1 LVIAE
6 VDADFSNDELVELS
20 LFPVDLLLCLSP
32 KLLLGSL
39 SESNFRFLGI
49 LMVPSK
55 SVYPSLCSISFSS
68 KPLAYSSLISLYL
81 AIKTG
86 ICMIC
91 LVEGLFLGST

>member
-1 LVIAE
+1 MVIAE

-49 LMVPSK
+49 LIVPNK
-55 SVYPSLCSISFSS
+55 SV
-68 KPLAYSSLISLYL
+68 
-81 AIKTG
+81 
-86 ICMIC
+86 
-91 LVEGLFLGST
+91 